1 MQEDT
6 PRIARNIGAGLKR
19 WRMLNR
25 VKQSALAADFGVAQT
40 TVSRWEAGL
49 LVPVGDDALR
59 IERLLSARP
68 NSAADAALIR
78 LVSGATTPTHLVCDL
93 THRLLAASPGRIA
106 EWRLGMEELKGK
118 SLWRYATPGIRRGE
132 ERLERQGW
140 FESFSPE
147 ITVISEEADRPE
159 VGIRAGE
166 IRWTRM
172 PLSDGTFARLVTDGV
187 RIARA

>member
-19 WRMLNR
+19 WRLVNR

-40 TVSRWEAGL
+40 TVSRWESGL
-49 LVPVGDDALR
+49 LVPTGEDALR

-68 NSAADAALIR
+68 NSAADAALMA
-78 LVSGATTPTHLVCDL
+78 LVTHAAVPMHLVCDL
-93 THRLLAASPGRIA
+93 THRLLAASQGRTA
-106 EWRLGMEELKGK
+106 EWRLGMEDLQGK

-132 ERLERQGW
+132 ALLERQGW
-140 FESFSPE
+140 FETVSPE
-147 ITVISEEADRPE
+147 ITVISEAANRPE
-159 VGIRAGE
+159 VAIRAGE

-187 RIARA
+187 RSAHA